1 MIINRDSEGSA
12 STVASFL
19 LEHKTVIC
27 SCDTMYGIHGI
38 APESREAIIRAK
50 GRDENKPF
58 IVLALLEM
66 LEDLSADVIPDFV
79 SENWPGPL
87 TAIVNSKKPGS
98 FGPTTAVRVPDDRFI
113 REILHLTGKP
123 LYSTSVNISGEQA
136 LNDINSIRQVFA
148 ERVDLICDSGNM
160 VSALPSTI
168 IDISKRPFRLIR
180 QGKCLI
186 SDKYLQ

>member
-1 MIINRDSEGSA
+1 MIINRGGEKTV

-58 IVLALLEM
+58 IVLALPEM
-66 LEDLSADVIPDFV
+66 LEELSSDRIPDFV
-79 SENWPGPL
+79 RENWPGPL
-87 TAIVNSKKPGS
+87 TAIVNSKKTGS
-98 FGPTTAVRVPDDRFI
+98 FGPTIALRIPDDRFI
-113 REILHLTGKP
+113 RDVLLLTGRP
-123 LYSTSVNISGEQA
+123 LYSTSVNVSGEQA
-136 LNDINSIRQVFA
+136 LNDIESIREVFA

-160 VSALPSTI
+160 GSTLPSTI
-168 IDISKRPFRLIR
+168 IDISKQPFRLIR